1 MRVLVMGTGG
11 VGGYFGALLGRAG
24 HDLHV
29 IARGAH
35 LDALQTHGLA
45 VETVAEDDFTIPV
58 HALPAPGPAHK
69 ADLVIVAVKSYDLEE
84 AIAKIRPAVTPDTTV
99 LTLLNG
105 VESGERLAQVFGPER
120 VLDGVVYIESF
131 VKSPGVIAQV
141 GGPRRAVFGNRNG
154 ANGEREQR
162 FYQDFLAA
170 GWQVELAESVVTAL
184 WSKYAYLG
192 PYAAFNTV
200 TGLDS
205 AQLCQA
211 PDCESLMQRMVE
223 EYVAVGNTEG
233 AAFGD
238 DAVAFIIDRYRNPLV
253 GQTSMY
259 RDRLGGRRIEADA
272 LVGAVVRRG
281 AAAGVPTPVT
291 EMIYSMLKPMAAGGT
306 PPGA

>member
-24 HDLHV
+24 HDLRV

-35 LDALQTHGLA
+35 LDALQTNGLT
-45 VETVAEDDFTIPV
+45 VETVAEDDFTVPV
-58 HALPAPGPAHK
+58 HALPAPEPDHK
-69 ADLVIVAVKSYDLEE
+69 PDLIIISVKSYDLEE
-84 AIAKIRPAVTPDTTV
+84 AITKFRSAVGPETTV

-131 VKSPGVIAQV
+131 IRSPGVIAQV
-141 GGPRRAVFGNRNG
+141 GGPRKAVFGNRNG

-162 FYQDFLAA
+162 LNQDFLAA
-170 GWQVELAESVVTAL
+170 GWQVELAENVVAAL

-200 TGLDS
+200 TGLNS

-211 PDCESLMQRMVE
+211 PECESLMQRMVE
-223 EYVAVGNTEG
+223 EYIAVGNTEG

-238 DAVAFIIDRYRNPLV
+238 DAIEFIIDRYRNPLV
-253 GQTSMY
+253 GQTSMF
-259 RDRLGGRRIEADA
+259 RDRLGGKRIEADA

-281 AAAGVPTPVT
+281 AAAGVSTPVT
-291 EMIYSMLKPMAAGGT
+291 EMIYAMLKPMAAGGT
-306 PPGA
+306 PPGD